1 MGCSLVML
9 VSSFVLVGLLF
20 QGCESLS
27 EERFL
32 KLVEIVENQN
42 SRISDMENIINE
54 QEVHIKR
61 MNERLTHM
69 ETKLKKT
76 ELKRNKLDLCKCEAL
91 RFPVRHSFQKNN
103 DNKIKQ
109 RHSNEQMEPVVRNK
123 YDVNTRKRLLVQ
135 PTAMQSSQIGF
146 YAYLGQNEDSPSKH
160 HTIIFDVQKTN
171 VGNGYNP
178 FSGLFT
184 APQDGLYTFST
195 SITMLHHYASFD
207 VVKNADVQGSF
218 FVDAGGVGEYR
229 SSSTTIFLALVK
241 GDVVFVR
248 TSATYVPHGSIHSSK
263 DGRSSF
269 TGWLIQ

>member
-1 MGCSLVML
+1 MGCVVAIFINSI
-9 VSSFVLVGLLF
+9 VLACLLL
-20 QGCESLS
+20 QGCESIS

-32 KLVEIVENQN
+32 KLEKIVENQN
-42 SRISDMENIINE
+42 SRISDMENIIYE

-61 MNERLTHM
+61 LNERLQYM
-69 ETKLKKT
+69 EIKLKKN
-76 ELKRNKLDLCKCEAL
+76 ELKRNKPDLCSCKAL
-91 RFPVRHSFQKNN
+91 GFPERHSLNQNN
-103 DNKIKQ
+103 DNKIKE
-109 RHSNEQMEPVVRNK
+109 RHNNEQIKPVVRNK

-160 HTIIFDVQKTN
+160 HTIIFNVQKTN

-229 SSSTTIFLALVK
+229 SSSTTIVLALVN